1 MLRTLRYLWRAKR
14 LSRNPLRLRRFHSHN
29 DLIGLLRNGYF
40 SDLLPSKSEKYL
52 NELPYCSIYMGV
64 DPSADSLQLGNL
76 VPLMGLL
83 RCHLLGY
90 EIITV
95 VSLFFISSTV
105 YFCEPEIGTGTAMVG
120 DPSGRL
126 TKRTMQSS
134 NQFEVNT
141 KGIENDLKTVFQ
153 NYREQFFPRIKHSE
167 PSQSIRTLQN
177 IDWLGKFSCLEFID
191 HVALHF
197 RVPELLEKERQ
208 VPPFNIRFVKLR
220 LESGNGMDLGEFLYP
235 ALQAADFLHLYENY
249 NCRVQIGGQD
259 QLGNINCGLT
269 LIQRKLGKHA
279 FGLTVPLLTTQDG
292 TKFGKSSSSSE
303 VGSTKLWLS
312 KSKLLP
318 YTFYQQILNFPD
330 SMVSAKLLRQLTF
343 FTPERIDS
351 LMKDHANSSHNRP
364 VQRSIAQELTLL
376 VHGVDGLQSSELAT
390 RIFFPRRQSTVG
402 QTKRTAVDVINEDL
416 NPTERNY
423 LMECLHPNSGL
434 LPVIHADLPVGHP
447 SIGEWFRQVLLQT
460 IDVHS
465 DSTTNLKACMHKGIS
480 LNDVVLFK
488 PSNATSTDGRLVEP
502 NVFADSMLID
512 RINTAIQRRDS
523 ATGLSILKIGKH
535 DHWFLATRT
544 S

>member
-1 MLRTLRYLWRAKR
+1 MLRTSRYLWRTKR
-14 LSRNPLRLRRFHSHN
+14 LSRNPLGLRRIHSHN
-29 DLIGLLRNGYF
+29 GLTGLLRNDYF

-52 NELPYCSIYMGV
+52 NELPCCSIYMGV

-90 EIITV
+90 EIIAV
-95 VSLFFISSTV
+95 VSLFFVSSNV

-141 KGIENDLKTVFQ
+141 KGIENDLKTIFQ
-153 NYREQFFPRIKHSE
+153 NYWEQFYPRIKNSE
-167 PSQSIRTLQN
+167 PPQSIRTLQN

-208 VPPFNIRFVKLR
+208 VLLSIYVCEQLFNIYNVRLR

-249 NCRVQIGGQD
+249 NCRVQV
-259 QLGNINCGLT
+259 
-269 LIQRKLGKHA
+269 
-279 FGLTVPLLTTQDG
+279 GLTVPLLTTQDG

-303 VGSTKLWLS
+303 IGSTKLWLS

-318 YTFYQQILNFPD
+318 YSFYQQILNFPD

-343 FTPERIDS
+343 FTPERIDN
-351 LMKDHANSSHNRP
+351 LMKVHANSSHSRP
-364 VQRSIAQELTLL
+364 VQRSVAQELTLL

-390 RIFFPRRQSTVG
+390 RIFFPRGQSTDG
-402 QTKRTAVDVINEDL
+402 QTKRTAIDAINEDL
-416 NPTERNY
+416 NSAERNY
-423 LMECLHPNSGL
+423 LMECLHPSSGL
-434 LPVIHADLPVGHP
+434 LPVIHAGLPLGQHAV
-447 SIGEWFRQVLLQT
+447 GEWFRQVLLQT
-460 IDVHS
+460 TDVHS
-465 DSTTNLKACMHKGIS
+465 GSIINLKACMHKGIS

-488 PSNATSTDGRLVEP
+488 PSNVTSTDGRFTEP
-502 NVFADSMLID
+502 DVFADSALID
-512 RINTAIQRRDS
+512 RISTAIQRRDS
-523 ATGLSILKIGKH
+523 ATGLSVLKIGKH
-535 DHWFLATRT
+535 DHWFLVTRT